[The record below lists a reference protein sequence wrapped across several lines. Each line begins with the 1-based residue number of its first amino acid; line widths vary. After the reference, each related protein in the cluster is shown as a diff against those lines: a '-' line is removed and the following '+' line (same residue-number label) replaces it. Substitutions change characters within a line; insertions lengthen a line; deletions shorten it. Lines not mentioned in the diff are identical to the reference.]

1 MSNLPAARAITQGE
15 RELRDWHR
23 NLRLG
28 AAGAGFGMMIASLYQ
43 LHWAGTLVGFP
54 TVAAGAM
61 AVSLET
67 LLAFNAGAV
76 TTIRRRDADGNETG
90 YYWSLWLIFGF
101 LLTIS
106 IAANVGHAMTV
117 LATWLGSGDAPQVL
131 DEHRA
136 WVYGIGSGVAAMVP
150 LGGSFGLHISG
161 FVRAHG
167 AGSDWVDPD
176 GVAPLQSV
184 VTHIPDEQPQA
195 ARQDESTGNEE
206 AKADSDSGDTEPE
219 NDGVADDVEPERDA
233 EAGEASGQILTEE
246 ELYAIFKE
254 ARDQNEESRF
264 GKRGDLNPSQLGRR
278 LGYTPQNG
286 RKNVGP
292 RFEARYRAEKL
303 TENGAG
309 LDLGDLESS
318 NTPAS

>member
-1 MSNLPAARAITQGE
+1 MSKLAALRAVTQGE
-15 RELRDWHR
+15 IELRDWHKR
-23 NLRLG
+23 LRFG
-28 AAGAGFGMMIASLYQ
+28 AAGAGFGMMTASLYQ

-76 TTIRRRDADGNETG
+76 TTIRRRDAHGKETG

-106 IAANVGHAMTV
+106 IAANVGHAMAA
-117 LATWLGSGDAPQVL
+117 LATWFGSGEAPQVL
-131 DEHRA
+131 DENRA
-136 WVYGIGSGVAAMVP
+136 WVYAVGSAVAAMVP

-161 FVRAHG
+161 FVRARG
-167 AGSDWVDPD
+167 AGSDWVDPEGARVLQGAPVTVPAPLPADDAGGETAEDTATAAPEPEKEVETAEEGGASGLDSAKGDKTD
-176 GVAPLQSV
+176 GVPEPLL
-184 VTHIPDEQPQA
+184 
-195 ARQDESTGNEE
+195 G
-206 AKADSDSGDTEPE
+206 
-219 NDGVADDVEPERDA
+219 
-233 EAGEASGQILTEE
+233 EE
-246 ELYAIFKE
+246 ELYKIWKA
-254 ARDQNEESRF
+254 ARDNGEESRF
-264 GKRGDLNPSQLGRR
+264 GRNGDLNPSSLGRR

-303 TENGAG
+303 KEQGG
-309 LDLGDLESS
+309 GVDLEELSEPS
-318 NTPAS
+318 L